1 MELRRESRAGVA
13 AVTYARFIMQS
24 TRTHFAAVSREE
36 EGTLE
41 SGREDE
47 LVRKRCRSS

>member
-1 MELRRESRAGVA
+1 MKLHRESRAGVT

-24 TRTHFAAVSREE
+24 TRTHFAAVAR
-36 EGTLE
+36 EGTPE

-47 LVRKRCRSS
+47 LVRKRCRTS